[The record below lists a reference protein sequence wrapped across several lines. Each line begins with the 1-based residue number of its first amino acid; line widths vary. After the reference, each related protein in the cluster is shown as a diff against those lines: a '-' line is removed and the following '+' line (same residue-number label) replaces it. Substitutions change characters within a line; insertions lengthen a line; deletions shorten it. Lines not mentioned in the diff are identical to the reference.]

1 VKSVL
6 LTLCL
11 IFILMGCES
20 AQNWDLLVHMEVDS
34 AVQTFSIEGF
44 ETKKDCETAGL
55 QQYEMATRLC
65 VAREVTF

>member
-1 VKSVL
+1 
-6 LTLCL
+6 
-11 IFILMGCES
+11 MGCES
-20 AQNWDLLVHMEVDS
+20 AHSWDLLVHMEVDS

-44 ETKKDCETAGL
+44 DTKKDCETAGF